1 MDDKSKRRAQ
11 FILASMLIDARSTL
25 LRLPEIRP
33 KIFRRNLERI
43 LFEFDNSR
51 SIGAKLS
58 DATDHILKD
67 ADINWD
73 VIEDVGLSGPM
84 LEWKSNL
91 FYEALGRKKPD
102 GDLNNILGTNRDALT
117 YPDAKPV
124 WGRLFKYLKSL
135 FGSLMEA
142 VKEGTK
148 LKYVLDFIKEYI
160 ECLDASVRFV
170 QEPEEAEG

>member
-1 MDDKSKRRAQ
+1 MDDKTKRRAQ
-11 FILASMLIDARSTL
+11 FILASMLIDTRRVL
-25 LRLPEIRP
+25 LQLPQIRP
-33 KIFRRNLERI
+33 RIFRRNLERI
-43 LFEFDNSR
+43 LFEFDNSQSVGNR
-51 SIGAKLS
+51 LS
-58 DATDHILKD
+58 DATDYILKD

-73 VIEDVGLSGPM
+73 VIEEVGLSGSM

-91 FYEALGRKKPD
+91 FYEALRKKKPD
-102 GDLNNILGTNRDALT
+102 GDLDKLLSTHRDILT

-160 ECLDASVRFV
+160 ECLDASVKFV
-170 QEPEEAEG
+170 QSGEEAGG